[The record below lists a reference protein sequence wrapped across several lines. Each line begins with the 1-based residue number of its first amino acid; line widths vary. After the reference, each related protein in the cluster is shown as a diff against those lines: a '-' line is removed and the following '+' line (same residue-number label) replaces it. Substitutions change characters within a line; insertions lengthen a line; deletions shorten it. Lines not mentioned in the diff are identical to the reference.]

1 MKSIFEKSTLS
12 FSDRLRAERKR
23 LALSQEEFGRLGGV
37 TRTAV
42 WLYEA
47 GKNWPTAEFLESL
60 RMNDLDVDVGFIVTG
75 VRQSKDHLDW
85 VLLRNAF
92 LLIQHTFAERTDRK
106 FTADQLFEAFK
117 SVVEAATGV
126 TRPDLLSENIHTP
139 KEVLEQLS
147 E

>member
-1 MKSIFEKSTLS
+1 MKSLFDNSTLS
-12 FSDRLRAERKR
+12 FPNRLREERKR
-23 LALSQEEFGRLGGV
+23 LGLSQEEFGRLGGV

-47 GKNWPTAEFLESL
+47 GKNWPSAEFLESL
-60 RMNDLDVDVGFIVTG
+60 RMNHVDVGFIVTG
-75 VRQSKDHLDW
+75 VRQSIDHLDW

-92 LLIQHTFAERTDRK
+92 LLIQHTFADRTDRK

-126 TRPDLLSENIHTP
+126 TRPDLLCENKHTL